1 MGGTT
6 AKICLIEQQR
16 PKTARTFEVARTYRF
31 KKGSGMPI
39 SIPVIEMVE
48 IGAGGGSIA
57 HVDEFRQVRVGPES
71 AGSEPGPA
79 CYGRGGERPT
89 VTDADLLLGK
99 LDPARFAGG
108 SMQLF
113 ADAARVAVDD
123 HIVRMSHHLTADTAG
138 EEASSHTPENRIVDA
153 AFAVAEVV
161 DENMANAARVHAV
174 ENGCELDTYTMIAY
188 GGAAPLHA
196 GRICEKLGIR
206 QFLVPPGAGVGSAI
220 GFLRAPFGYESLRS
234 NVMRLDRFDADAVN
248 ALIEDMAA
256 EVTAFVRETGYEGP
270 AHRTLRAYMRYAGQ
284 GWEIP
289 VDVSVERFVGE
300 DVPALR
306 ESFEKAYLTLFG
318 HTVAGLDAEVV
329 SWALQLRTDVAEPER
344 MSIAKGN
351 PSGLSREGQPVER
364 RLVFDAQ
371 SGRFHDCAIYD
382 RESLQVGE
390 RLAGPAIIAERET
403 STLVPPRFSVILQH
417 DGCLLVDRN
426 EGVA

>member
-1 MGGTT
+1 
-6 AKICLIEQQR
+6 
-16 PKTARTFEVARTYRF
+16 
-31 KKGSGMPI
+31 
-39 SIPVIEMVE
+39 
-48 IGAGGGSIA
+48 
-57 HVDEFRQVRVGPES
+57 
-71 AGSEPGPA
+71 
-79 CYGRGGERPT
+79 
-89 VTDADLLLGK
+89 
-99 LDPARFAGG
+99 
-108 SMQLF
+108 
-113 ADAARVAVDD
+113 
-123 HIVRMSHHLTADTAG
+123 
-138 EEASSHTPENRIVDA
+138 
-153 AFAVAEVV
+153 
-161 DENMANAARVHAV
+161 MANAARVHAV